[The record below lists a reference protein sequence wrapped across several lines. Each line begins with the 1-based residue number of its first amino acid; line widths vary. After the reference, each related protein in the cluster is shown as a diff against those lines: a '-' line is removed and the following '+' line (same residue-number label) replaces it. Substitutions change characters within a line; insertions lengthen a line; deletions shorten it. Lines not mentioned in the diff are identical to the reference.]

1 MRLFYASVILVMVF
15 GTFSAKVNAADVI
28 PIATALQKKY
38 DSMKTFR
45 AIFTQRLLHQE
56 SGSEEI
62 RKGTL
67 LFQKP
72 LNIRWETEKPY
83 PELLVVNKDAV
94 WDYLPDEELAYC
106 YSPDVVKDSRSVIQV
121 VTGQTRLDK
130 DFTVQSEKDDGGL
143 AVLRLYPKD
152 PTPQLVEAILWIDKE
167 SKLISRVQIMD
178 FYGNTNEV
186 HFTAITPDVPL
197 QMSVFSFTPPKGILV
212 EDLKNQSTPER
223 PLLQ

>member
-1 MRLFYASVILVMVF
+1 MRLLYTFLIIIMFFFTVSITAYATDSV
-15 GTFSAKVNAADVI
+15 
-28 PIATALQKKY
+28 PIEVALQKKY
-38 DSMKTFR
+38 ESLKTFR

-56 SGSEEI
+56 SDSEEI

-83 PELLVVNKDAV
+83 PELLVVSADTV

-121 VTGQTRLDK
+121 ITGQTRLDK
-130 DFTVQSEKDDGGL
+130 DFTVQSEKDDNGL

-152 PTPQLVEAILWIDKE
+152 PTPQLVEAILWINKE
-167 SKLISRVQIMD
+167 SKLITKVQIMD
-178 FYGNTNEV
+178 FYGNTNEI
-186 HFTAITPDVPL
+186 HFTTITPNIPL
-197 QMSVFSFTPPKGILV
+197 QSSIFSFTPPEGTTV
-212 EDLKNQSTPER
+212 ENLKNQATPER

>member
-1 MRLFYASVILVMVF
+1 MRLLYASFILAMAF
-15 GTFSAKVNAADVI
+15 CTFSAKVNAADVI

-45 AIFTQRLLHQE
+45 AMFTQRLLHQE

-186 HFTAITPDVPL
+186 HFTTLTPDVPL

-212 EDLKNQSTPER
+212 EDLKNQSAPER

>member
-1 MRLFYASVILVMVF
+1 
-15 GTFSAKVNAADVI
+15 
-28 PIATALQKKY
+28 
-38 DSMKTFR
+38 MKTFR
-45 AIFTQRLLHQE
+45 AMFTQRLLHQE

-186 HFTAITPDVPL
+186 HFTTLTPDVPL

-212 EDLKNQSTPER
+212 EDLKNQSAPER